1 MIFDMKMSEATRK
14 DVEES
19 TYALIE
25 RSADKK
31 SAIFETILYGLIAV
45 GAVIA
50 IVQFIEQP
58 FSMSA

>member
-1 MIFDMKMSEATRK
+1 MISNVKTNEATKK

-25 RSADKK
+25 RSVDKK

-50 IVQFIEQP
+50 IVQFIDQP